1 MLDTK
6 LFTAEPQ
13 EVVTYV
19 EAEVGDGVRQ
29 PGQLPGHHH
38 SHIILNIILF
48 FPLPKMEYS
57 SSFIWNL
64 RHRNLHHSPALHWG
78 RSLKW
83 GSQWCRWRSS
93 PGPADPLPAWWWRCR
108 CRSPPREA
116 WRRRGRSR
124 GPRRRAQS
132 TGNTGREPWRGQ
144 GSDGLWT
151 LTVKDKTLIWR
162 DKIEFL
168 LSQFNFKEWEL
179 CTLQIAKKEMNFC
192 YFSQFGWSSGP
203 PRPASTQIMLTII
216 PCCMAR
222 LSLERAADWRPAT
235 TVLQSSH
242 LPARTVT
249 EWRTARPSKTIQ
261 LMPAALWW
269 LINTEF
275 LSMYKEIR
283 QNGKCTNFTWT
294 KIFNIFF

>member
-48 FPLPKMEYS
+48 LPLPKMEYS

-83 GSQWCRWRSS
+83 GSQWCQWRSS
-93 PGPADPLPAWWWRCR
+93 PGPAGQLPAWWWRCR
-108 CRSPPREA
+108 CRSPPRLP
-116 WRRRGRSR
+116 WRRRDRSR
-124 GPRRRAQS
+124 GPRSRAQS

-144 GSDGLWT
+144 GSDALWT
-151 LTVKDKTLIWR
+151 LTVKDKTLIR
-162 DKIEFL
+162 KDKIVFL
-168 LSQFNFKEWEL
+168 LSQINFKEWEL
-179 CTLQIAKKEMNFC
+179 CTLQIAK
-192 YFSQFGWSSGP
+192 
-203 PRPASTQIMLTII
+203 
-216 PCCMAR
+216 
-222 LSLERAADWRPAT
+222 
-235 TVLQSSH
+235 
-242 LPARTVT
+242 
-249 EWRTARPSKTIQ
+249 
-261 LMPAALWW
+261 
-269 LINTEF
+269 
-275 LSMYKEIR
+275 
-283 QNGKCTNFTWT
+283 
-294 KIFNIFF
+294 